1 MIRAASLLVVA
12 LTLSSA
18 ASAVEVA
25 GVKVKD
31 AATVSGEALVLNGAG
46 LRTKVI
52 FNVYV
57 ASLYLPAK
65 ATDLAGV
72 LAKGPRRV
80 QLNMLRTLAA
90 DALIEAFN
98 EGFKDNNNAAEMTA
112 TAAGREQMT
121 TIMKGFGEIKE
132 GAVVGID
139 YAAAN
144 TTISL
149 NGVAKGTIAGDAFNK
164 AMMKIWLGDKPV
176 QGDLK
181 KALLGG

>member
-1 MIRAASLLVVA
+1 MIRAALLMVTT
-12 LTLSSA
+12 LSLSSA
-18 ASAVEVA
+18 ALAVEVS

-31 AATVSGEALVLNGAG
+31 TATVGGEALVLNGAG
-46 LRTKVI
+46 LRTKVV

-98 EGFKDNNNAAEMTA
+98 DGFKDNNSAAEMTA
-112 TAAGREQMT
+112 TKAGREQMT

-132 GAVVGID
+132 GAVVGMD
-139 YAAAN
+139 YAAEG

-149 NGVAKGTIAGDAFNK
+149 NGVAKGTIPGAAFNT
-164 AMMKIWLGDKPV
+164 AVMKIWLGDKPV
-176 QGDLK
+176 QADLK